1 MTAFYRTTL
10 ALLVIACLG
19 LTVASVPA
27 SAADVPPTASL
38 PPIFN
43 GTDLT
48 GWNVPAEPYWTVADG
63 VRSWA
68 RATNRRRA
76 RCSLRRSRMAT

>member
-1 MTAFYRTTL
+1 MTAFYRTAV

-19 LTVASVPA
+19 LTVAS
-27 SAADVPPTASL
+27 AADMPPTASL

-48 GWNVPAEPYWTVADG
+48 GW
-63 VRSWA
+63 
-68 RATNRRRA
+68 
-76 RCSLRRSRMAT
+76 